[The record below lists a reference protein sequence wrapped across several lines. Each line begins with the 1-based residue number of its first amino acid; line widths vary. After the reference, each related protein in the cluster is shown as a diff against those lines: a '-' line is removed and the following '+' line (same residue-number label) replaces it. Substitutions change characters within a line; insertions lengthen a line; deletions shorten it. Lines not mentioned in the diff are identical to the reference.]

1 MNEHLHGCTHTY
13 IFIVYCYY
21 TIVQEI
27 MTWTNSNI
35 VTSTPIGLVMLTLK
49 SLFIKDIIT
58 SIKQRVPKN
67 LTVLEK
73 LDTSYLNK
81 P

>member
-1 MNEHLHGCTHTY
+1 
-13 IFIVYCYY
+13 
-21 TIVQEI
+21 